1 MLYSMKTMPHPTNP
15 NDDLNL
21 CRFHV
26 SLDTTSHCNLR
37 CRHCWMDAV
46 RAKGYSFRNE
56 VMPYELFTMIA
67 DEFEDRCKSFG
78 ISCGYEPLLNK
89 EFDRYVAY
97 AVRIGLPDV
106 HFYTNGTLMTPEMAE
121 KLVAAAPERIVFSL
135 EGVDEESFQDI
146 RRGATL
152 AKFLGAIDMIAA
164 ARKSQGR
171 ARPTIRLNWVMMP
184 RNIAQLPELAQLAVE
199 HGVGE
204 IFFIPHI
211 RWAGADLQEPSLAAG
226 DLVAAHAQLQ
236 NFNKW
241 CADHGIVV
249 LDEMLKAALPAAP
262 GPKKAES
269 GLRRL
274 SSLLI
279 RRPAVL
285 AQLQQPYC
293 LQPWEMMLVTSTGGI
308 MPCSGVLLDRVYGDF
323 RTQTLQEMWDSPAFR
338 ELRDGLTGRGAAC
351 GHCLEC
357 PHFRLNNKQED
368 FHRPRELDVERLRP
382 VLPPIVPKRET
393 PKTPA

>member
-1 MLYSMKTMPHPTNP
+1 MKTMPHPTNP
-15 NDDLNL
+15 NDELDL

-46 RAKGYSFRNE
+46 RAQGYSFRNE
-56 VMPYELFTMIA
+56 IMPYELFTRIV
-67 DEFEDRCKSFG
+67 DEFDGRCKSFG
-78 ISCGYEPLLNK
+78 LSCGYEPLLNK
-89 EFDRYVAY
+89 EFDRYVNY
-97 AVRIGLPDV
+97 AVRAGLPDV
-106 HFYTNGTLMTPEMAE
+106 HFYTNGTLLTQEMAN
-121 KLVAAAPERIVFSL
+121 KIVAANPDRIVFSL
-135 EGVDEESFQDI
+135 EGVDAESFQDI

-152 AKFLGAIDMIAA
+152 AKFLDAIDMVVV
-164 ARKSQGR
+164 ARKAQGR
-171 ARPTIRLNWVMMP
+171 TRPVIRLNWVMMP
-184 RNIAQLPELAQLAVE
+184 RNIAQLPELAKLAVE

-204 IFFIPHI
+204 VFFIPHI

-226 DLVAAHAQLQ
+226 DVSAAHAKLEEFRETCGR
-236 NFNKW
+236 N
-241 CADHGIVV
+241 GVLV
-249 LDEMLKAALPAAP
+249 LDEMLRSALPETPA
-262 GPKKAES
+262 PKKPRS
-269 GLRRL
+269 GLQRL

-293 LQPWEMMLVTSTGGI
+293 LQPWDMMIITSNGGI

-323 RTQTLQEMWDSPAFR
+323 RTQTLEEIWKSPAFR
-338 ELRDGLTGRGAAC
+338 ELRDGLTGRGTAC

-368 FHRPRELDVERLRP
+368 FHRPRELNVEKLRQ
-382 VLPPIVPKRET
+382 VLPTIVPKRE
-393 PKTPA
+393 PGNAPA